1 MLPNFNFND
10 IEDVKKFAICL
21 NKSFKSQGIESKQ
34 ANVLEAI
41 SHAHGFNDWNAFC
54 AHLKKLPQTTNT
66 INISTAI
73 QKDVSWDFQNYIHID
88 NGGYTIFYHFQS
100 ETLRIDTSFHGYSED
115 SHYFRMPIHA
125 LNQFIDEGQHL
136 FDEYDD
142 NESRLNQRPLALC
155 NGTTFGARA
164 FYLTIYNEFNKVDLY
179 HQQDKVLACFQKI
192 IYRYNNTFKSQLSS
206 GSPEQ
211 EQNLSIDDVE
221 QIFKTFSDA
230 KQRSQTLNLDVDDIL
245 EERLLH
251 TLSLHAQNR
260 NRQFFY
266 ENRGRVINNMAMRY
280 DHSYGLMD
288 EKKAQALRN
297 KMLYVWYCLELGI
310 DNQTIGNKLQI
321 DKISMSQLREE
332 WEDQS
337 SRLIFQKRKPF

>member
-1 MLPNFNFND
+1 MLPEFHLND
-10 IEDVKKFAICL
+10 IEDVKKFTIAL
-21 NKSFKSQGIESKQ
+21 NKSLKAQGFESKQ

-41 SHAHGFNDWNAFC
+41 SHAHGFNDWNGFC
-54 AHLKKLPQTTNT
+54 AHLKNQAKTHTHP
-66 INISTAI
+66 IEH
-73 QKDVSWDFQNYIHID
+73 DVAWDFKNYIHID

-100 ETLRIDTSFHGYSED
+100 ETLRIDTSFHGYSSD
-115 SHYFRMPIHA
+115 SHYFKMSIEA
-125 LNQFIDEGQHL
+125 LNQFIEEGKHL
-136 FDEYDD
+136 FDA
-142 NESRLNQRPLALC
+142 NENNEVQLNQRPLISS

-164 FYLTIYNEFNKVDLY
+164 FYLTIYNDSNKVDLH
-179 HQQDKVLACFQKI
+179 HQQEQVLACFQKI
-192 IYRYNNTFKSQLSS
+192 IYRYNNAFKSQLSS
-206 GSPEQ
+206 GSHEQ
-211 EQNLSIDDVE
+211 NQNLSNDKVE

-230 KQRSQTLNLDVDDIL
+230 KETGQKLNLDIDDIL
-245 EERLLH
+245 EEHLLH
-251 TLSLHAQNR
+251 TLSLYAQNR

-288 EKKAQALRN
+288 EKKAQTLRN
-297 KMLYVWYCLELGI
+297 TMLCVWYCLELGI

-337 SRLIFQKRKPF
+337 SRLIFQKKKPF